1 MESTMKLYGFPLSP
15 NTWKVRALAAHIGV
29 PLELSI
35 VDMKNG
41 QHRSPDYLALN
52 PTGRVPVLVDG
63 DFALWESVAIMQ
75 YIASKK
81 PNPLWPD
88 DVRARADIT
97 RWQSWQVAH
106 WGKEACEPLLY
117 ERFIKKTFNLGPMDQ
132 ARVAAGTEAFNREAA
147 MLDAHLAKQP
157 FVAASGLSLADF
169 SIAAALIYA
178 TQGEFPLAPYA
189 HVRAWFDRVFA
200 LPAWKETAP
209 PPLPVAA

>member
-1 MESTMKLYGFPLSP
+1 MKLYGFPMSP
-15 NTWKVRALAAHIGV
+15 NTWKVRAVAAHIGV

-63 DFALWESVAIMQ
+63 DFALWESAAIMQ

-88 DVRARADIT
+88 DARARADIT
-97 RWQSWQVAH
+97 RWQSWQIAH
-106 WGKEACEPLLY
+106 LGKEACEPLLY
-117 ERFIKKTFNLGPMDQ
+117 ERLVKKVFNLGPIDQ
-132 ARVAAGTEAFNREAA
+132 ARVAAGIEAFNREAA

-157 FVAASGLSLADF
+157 YIAASGLSLADF
-169 SIAAALIYA
+169 SIAAALVYA
-178 TQGEFPLAPYA
+178 KEGEFPIAPYA
-189 HVRAWFDRVFA
+189 RLRAWFDRVFA